1 MSIDETA
8 VIVKQSEHIVKVQYN
23 FTVLEDDT
31 LTKAA
36 LLLKSLSKTICF
48 FHRGKPK
55 NDGRRTYAN
64 IRILHSE
71 DMQNT
76 MCYLRYYLE
85 NKETSLGLQQVQHH
99 DMVKIGCILRMMDKT
114 RLQECTYRLK
124 KILFTLLN

>member
-1 MSIDETA
+1 MSKDETSS
-8 VIVKQSEHIVKVQYN
+8 IVNLTGNTVKVQGI
-23 FTVLEDDT
+23 FTVLENDA
-31 LTKAA
+31 LTKGVQLPKA
-36 LLLKSLSKTICF
+36 LSKTTHF